1 MHHHPK
7 GDPAPMT
14 TGDED
19 RRDQQMV
26 LREILALVPEVR
38 TLDELA
44 RYLTIASADFEDH
57 DRIQRAVRE
66 LVAGGLLH
74 IRAGDLVLPAMPAV
88 HFKAL
93 TDDEF

>member
-1 MHHHPK
+1 MQDHPK
-7 GDPAPMT
+7 GDPALLT

-26 LREILALVPEVR
+26 LREVLALLPEIR
-38 TLDELA
+38 TVDELT
-44 RYLTIASADFEDH
+44 RYLTIASTDYEDR

-74 IRAGDLVLPAMPAV
+74 LRAGDLVLPAMPAV
-88 HFKAL
+88 HFQAL
-93 TDDEF
+93 TDGEL

>member
-1 MHHHPK
+1 MHDHPK
-7 GDPAPMT
+7 GESALLT

-26 LREILALVPEVR
+26 LREVLALIPEIR
-38 TLDELA
+38 TMDELT
-44 RYLTIASADFEDH
+44 RYLTVASADYEDH

-74 IRAGDLVLPAMPAV
+74 LRAGDLVLPAMPAV

>member
-1 MHHHPK
+1 MHDHPK
-7 GDPAPMT
+7 GDPALLT
-14 TGDED
+14 TGEED

-26 LREILALVPEVR
+26 LREVLALVPEIR
-38 TLDELA
+38 TIDELT
-44 RYLTIASADFEDH
+44 RYLTIASADYEDR

-74 IRAGDLVLPAMPAV
+74 LRAGDLVLPAMAAV

>member
-1 MHHHPK
+1 MQDNPK
-7 GDPAPMT
+7 GDPALMT

-26 LREILALVPEVR
+26 LREVLAIVPEIR
-38 TLDELA
+38 TVDELT
-44 RYLTIASADFEDH
+44 RYLTVASANIEDH
-57 DRIQRAVRE
+57 GRIQRAVRE

-74 IRAGDLVLPAMPAV
+74 VRAGDLVLPAMAAV
-88 HFKAL
+88 HFQAL